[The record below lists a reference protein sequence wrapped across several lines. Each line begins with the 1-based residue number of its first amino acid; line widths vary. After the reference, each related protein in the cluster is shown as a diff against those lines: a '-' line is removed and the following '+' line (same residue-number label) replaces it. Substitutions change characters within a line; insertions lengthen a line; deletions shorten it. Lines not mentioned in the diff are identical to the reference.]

1 MNFLAHFHLAWP
13 DDELIAGGLEGDY
26 FKGPLRGQLP
36 DGIERGVKL
45 HRAIDAYTDHHPT
58 IEALR
63 GEFQGRLRRY
73 AGVLID
79 LSFDHFLSRHWHRF
93 AELEL
98 PAFSSGVYRSLEQ
111 QREQLSPSAR
121 RMQARLVEHDLLGMY
136 RQWETVP
143 ASAER
148 IGARFRRENPFVDI
162 ADDLAL
168 YRDQL
173 EQAFLDFYPDLV
185 DFASLQ
191 RETFGRKQT
200 AWPGQDIALRS
211 ERP

>member
-26 FKGPLRGQLP
+26 FKGPLKGQLP
-36 DGIERGVKL
+36 VGIERGVQL
-45 HRAIDAYTDHHPT
+45 HRAIDAYTDSHPT

-63 GEFQGRLRRY
+63 REFGGGLRRY

-93 AELEL
+93 AELDL
-98 PAFSSGVYRSLEQ
+98 SAFSAGVYRSLEQ

-121 RMQARLVEHDLLGMY
+121 RMHARLVEHDLLGLY

-148 IGARFRRENPFVDI
+148 IGARFRRENPFTGI
-162 ADDLAL
+162 ADELAL
-168 YRDQL
+168 YRDRL
-173 EQAFLDFYPDLV
+173 EQAFLDFYPALV
-185 DFASLQ
+185 EFASVQ
-191 RETFGRKQT
+191 RKSWHRDQAG
-200 AWPGQDIALRS
+200 
-211 ERP
+211 